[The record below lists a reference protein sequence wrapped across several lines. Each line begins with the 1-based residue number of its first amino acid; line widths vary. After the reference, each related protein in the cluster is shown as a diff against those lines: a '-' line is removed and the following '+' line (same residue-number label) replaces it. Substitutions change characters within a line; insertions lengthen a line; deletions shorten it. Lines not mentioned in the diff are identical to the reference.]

1 MKKTGRIWIG
11 RIFMLLLAAAVLL
24 SAGQPARAQD
34 ADPDELWQTAE
45 EAYLYSYPLV
55 LMYYTAQTLPENQLV
70 HARKL
75 ATPENKSV
83 VTMNVDTLYSQ
94 IMMNLQ
100 DEPMILTF
108 PESDRYMQIQVMDA
122 WSNTAAV
129 ISEAGVYAFT
139 RTGSDPELPE
149 GVRKIEIPTRLCW
162 CIGRTLLKGND
173 DLPNVI
179 ALQDAMD
186 FRPLHSYLSGEDDL
200 PDVNAEEGIRK
211 DVVPVKAVAA
221 LTAGEFFG
229 LANRLMAENSPAAAD
244 AEILERISGLGV
256 GPGMQFDASVLEDDA
271 DGTGWKNML
280 GRFYA
285 DIQADAKNYARALG
299 KWSYFGEP
307 IGNFGTEY
315 VYRAAIA
322 VSGFGANP
330 VEVALY
336 SRCAADEDGNA
347 FSGAEDYVIHFSTLP
362 PILEKGFWSVTA
374 YNNEDFLIANPLN
387 RYNVNSFSE
396 YTLNED
402 GSLDVLL
409 TAKDAAGSGLY
420 VLPTDPEGFHLFM
433 RIYMPDTEA
442 LAGWTAPVITIAGAS
457 SGQK

>member
-1 MKKTGRIWIG
+1 MKKIG
-11 RIFMLLLAAAVLL
+11 RICLLILAAAVLL

-34 ADPDELWQTAE
+34 ADSGELWKKAE

-55 LMYYTAQTLPENQLV
+55 LMHYTAQTLPANQLV

-94 IMMNLQ
+94 IMMNLR

-108 PESDRYMQIQVMDA
+108 PESDRYMQMQVMDA
-122 WSNTAAV
+122 WSNTVAV
-129 ISEAGVYAFT
+129 IGEAGVYAFV
-139 RTGSDPELPE
+139 RTGSNPELPE
-149 GVRKIEIPTRLCW
+149 GMKIIEIPTRLSW

-186 FRPLHSYLSGEDDL
+186 FRPLHSYLSGENDQ
-200 PDVNAEEGIRK
+200 PDINAEEGIRK
-211 DVVPVKAVAA
+211 DVVPVKAVSA
-221 LTAGEFFG
+221 LGCQEFFE
-229 LANRLMAENSPAAAD
+229 LANRLMAENPPAAAD
-244 AEILERISGLGV
+244 AEIVERISGLGV
-256 GPGMQFDASVLEDDA
+256 GPGIQFDASILNDDT
-271 DGTGWKNML
+271 DSTGWKRML
-280 GRFYA
+280 ATFYA
-285 DIQADAKNYARALG
+285 DIQADARNYAKALG

-336 SRCAADEDGNA
+336 SKCAADENGDA
-347 FSGAEDYVIHFSTLP
+347 FSGAEDYVIHFSALP
-362 PILEKGFWSVTA
+362 PILEKGFWSITA
-374 YNNEDFLIANPLN
+374 YNNDDFLIANPLN

-396 YTLNED
+396 FTPNED
-402 GSLDVLL
+402 GSLDILL
-409 TAKDAAGSGLY
+409 TAKDSTDSGLY

-442 LAGWTAPVITIAGAS
+442 LADWTAPVITIV
-457 SGQK
+457 KRTE